1 MNDRN
6 DLDKMLKWLF
16 DFFGEETI
24 KKSRNFFTK
33 IETLKRSN
41 NTYIKHGVGTVS
53 IRRNFHDAR
62 SMVLN
67 YIAEPILVY
76 WLRRDLYS
84 FISEEYYN
92 ELRKKSYAAFFD
104 DTIERSL
111 DMSKLNFSIFP
122 QEIQDIFNTVL
133 KHDYEGG
140 EFNIYH
146 IVNCIEI
153 LNDLTVEEGKAEYE
167 LPVIKYLEQFD
178 ISKKPI
184 MFPNHKTEPP
194 SQNWVDFEKDLDEI
208 IKNI

>member
-16 DFFGEETI
+16 DFFEEKHI
-24 KKSRNFFTK
+24 AASRNFFTK
-33 IETLKRSN
+33 VETLKRSN
-41 NTYIKHGVGTVS
+41 NAYIKHGVGTVS

-62 SMVLN
+62 SMVLY
-67 YIAEPILVY
+67 YIAEPILIY

-84 FISEEYYN
+84 FISEEYWK
-92 ELRKKSYAAFFD
+92 ELRKKSYEAFFD
-104 DTIERSL
+104 DSIETSL
-111 DMSKLNFSIFP
+111 DMSKVNFNIFP

-133 KHDYEGG
+133 RHDYEGG

-146 IVNCIEI
+146 IVKCIEI
-153 LNDLTVEEGKAEYE
+153 LNDLTVEAREDAYN

-194 SQNWVDFEKDLDEI
+194 TQNWLKFEKDLDEI
-208 IKNI
+208 LKNN